1 MGARPPLPTP
11 LGRAAPLDLS
21 GVCWTHGQAASL
33 VSCKVRAFLKRL
45 KRLSAFKKEFLPL
58 AQCGV
63 SGLWADPTL
72 GRLCLFTQ
80 SGRRPARRTWPRS
93 PRSSG
98 SRGLVLG
105 FLGCGGARPPAEEE
119 RRPVRWVPADDREGG
134 PAVTALGAD
143 RQGGHEL
150 RAPAVPTPAP
160 VPHRR
165 SRGRPQE
172 GSRRERGPRGPRG
185 EKLTG
190 PL

>member
-1 MGARPPLPTP
+1 MWARLPLPTL
-11 LGRAAPLDLS
+11 LGQAAPLDLI
-21 GVCWTHGQAASL
+21 GVCWTHGRAASL

-45 KRLSAFKKEFLPL
+45 KRVSAFKKEFLHL

-63 SGLWADPTL
+63 SGLWADQTL

-80 SGRRPARRTWPRS
+80 SGRRPARRTWPWS
-93 PRSSG
+93 PRRSG

-105 FLGCGGARPPAEEE
+105 FLVCGDARPPAEEE
-119 RRPVRWVPADDREGG
+119 RRPVRWVPSDCQGG
-134 PAVTALGAD
+134 PTITALGAD

-165 SRGRPQE
+165 SRGHPQE
-172 GSRRERGPRGPRG
+172 GSRGRGVHEAP
-185 EKLTG
+185 EEEN
-190 PL
+190 